1 MFKEELL
8 ERSERLQLNI
18 LKKLYL
24 NNGRIAKY
32 ELYST
37 LNISPPT
44 LKSHLEKIDLLLR
57 SHYDNKVQV
66 LYIQNYIILKY
77 ENYINLEHLMSICI
91 KNSLK
96 YSLLKYLFENNHKP
110 LSGIKICNELNI
122 SLSTLNRKVSEC
134 NCMLK
139 EFDIFIKNYR
149 LEGSKAQISY
159 FFYSLFV
166 NTGITSSNP
175 NFIFNKLLNFF
186 HKKFNISFNIKQKYS
201 LYIWTIIIS
210 ERKFFFRR
218 DCFHDKFHK
227 DNLKDNNF
235 FLELKTFFEENN
247 FNKNIGECL
256 SYTTICF
263 ILSFNM
269 LPIDFVINN
278 IKFKNNIAYK
288 NYELI
293 LSEIDRLFIYSP
305 NNFNDTLKCN
315 LLNICYKQ
323 YFFKGIF
330 YSNDYIT
337 TQHYLNEF
345 SSYSRLKFV
354 EKLLLKI
361 HTLTNNYYIDNEYFK
376 FCTIL
381 TLNYINGHTKCPI
394 TIGVLSQTENLTLTS
409 TINDLN
415 NVLRKK
421 FDVIVE
427 TYNENKKNYDLVI
440 SNFNLKFKF
449 LSNNYD
455 NIYSFTNLGIKY
467 DLENIIKLLNKIEE
481 KKLKNK
487 F

>member
-1 MFKEELL
+1 
-8 ERSERLQLNI
+8 
-18 LKKLYL
+18 
-24 NNGRIAKY
+24 
-32 ELYST
+32 
-37 LNISPPT
+37 
-44 LKSHLEKIDLLLR
+44 
-57 SHYDNKVQV
+57 
-66 LYIQNYIILKY
+66 
-77 ENYINLEHLMSICI
+77 
-91 KNSLK
+91 
-96 YSLLKYLFENNHKP
+96 
-110 LSGIKICNELNI
+110 
-122 SLSTLNRKVSEC
+122 
-134 NCMLK
+134 
-139 EFDIFIKNYR
+139 
-149 LEGSKAQISY
+149 
-159 FFYSLFV
+159 
-166 NTGITSSNP
+166 
-175 NFIFNKLLNFF
+175 
-186 HKKFNISFNIKQKYS
+186 
-201 LYIWTIIIS
+201 
-210 ERKFFFRR
+210 
-218 DCFHDKFHK
+218 
-227 DNLKDNNF
+227 
-235 FLELKTFFEENN
+235 
-247 FNKNIGECL
+247 
-256 SYTTICF
+256 
-263 ILSFNM
+263 M